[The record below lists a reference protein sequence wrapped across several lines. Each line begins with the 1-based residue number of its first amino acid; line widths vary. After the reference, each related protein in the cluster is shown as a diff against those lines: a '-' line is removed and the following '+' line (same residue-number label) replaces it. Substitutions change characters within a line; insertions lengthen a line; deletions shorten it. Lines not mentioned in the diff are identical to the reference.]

1 MKPEQGRM
9 IHCQPYPHGARKM
22 GTLLLTLAVIFN
34 VCANSLFKLAGGIP
48 ELTLR
53 KVAFLG
59 LGLLVGLANTL
70 CFIKALEKID
80 LGVAY
85 PVFSAASI
93 ILIGI
98 IAPALFGESMSF
110 QRAAGLAVVC
120 LGLLLT
126 WGS

>member
-1 MKPEQGRM
+1 
-9 IHCQPYPHGARKM
+9 M
-22 GTLLLTLAVIFN
+22 GTLLLALAVVFN
-34 VCANSLFKLAGGIP
+34 VCANSLFKFAGTIP
-48 ELTLR
+48 DLTLR
-53 KVAFLG
+53 KGTILG

-98 IAPALFGESMSF
+98 VAPLLFSESMSL
-110 QRAAGLAVVC
+110 QRVAGLAVIC
-120 LGLLLT
+120 IGLLLT
-126 WGS
+126 WAS

>member
-1 MKPEQGRM
+1 
-9 IHCQPYPHGARKM
+9 M
-22 GTLLLTLAVIFN
+22 GTVLLALAVVFN

-48 ELTLR
+48 DLTLR
-53 KVAFLG
+53 KGGILG

-93 ILIGI
+93 ILIALV
-98 IAPALFGESMSF
+98 APFLFSESMSL
-110 QRAAGLAVVC
+110 QRAAGLAVIC